1 MMRISDGT
9 YYHLKRLHSLS
20 GVVPIGL
27 FLLEH
32 FYTNSAVLHGPAAFN
47 RAAAVLAEI
56 PYVQLVELFG
66 IGVPILF
73 HMVLGVLIATTG
85 QANTGRHGYTRNWMY
100 LMQRATGLLL
110 VAYILYHV
118 WSTRLSPEVLRGDT
132 DLYSLMHDQLRNPA
146 IFAFY
151 VLGIL
156 SASFHFGN
164 GLFGFAI
171 HWGIVTGREA
181 QRNAA
186 RFGMAVFV
194 VLALVGLNALAGF
207 VWSPLRIFERAPET
221 TALHSTVGAHR

>member
-1 MMRISDGT
+1 MQISDRT
-9 YYHLKRLHSLS
+9 YYHLKRLHSLT

-32 FYTNSAVLHGPAAFN
+32 FYTNSAVLHGPASFN
-47 RAAAVLAEI
+47 RAAAFLADI

-73 HMVLGVLIATTG
+73 HMALGVVIATTG
-85 QANTGRHGYTRNWMY
+85 QANAGRHGYARNWMY
-100 LMQRATGLLL
+100 LLQRASGLLL
-110 VAYILYHV
+110 VAYITYHV

-132 DLYSLMHDQLRNPA
+132 DLYALMHRHLQNPA
-146 IFAFY
+146 ILAFY
-151 VLGIL
+151 AAGVV
-156 SASFHFGN
+156 AAAFHFGN

-171 HWGIVTGREA
+171 HWGLVTGRAA

-207 VWSPLRIFERAPET
+207 VWRPVRVFERAPET
-221 TALHSTVGAHR
+221 TALHAVEARP